1 MARLKLG
8 QLLRER
14 DPARA
19 NAVLAEFLAKYPHSE
34 WARRAGEMQTNV

>member
-19 NAVLAEFLAKYPHSE
+19 NTILDGFLLKYPHSE
-34 WARRAGEMQTNV
+34 WARRAKEMQTQT